1 MTYSIKL
8 NKYLPLL
15 PFIIPILCIWVVNTP
30 LFSEDPASLS
40 MAITF
45 DLLVSTPVLYFLT
58 IRKRTIPNTTVI
70 PAFILG
76 IVIASIILP
85 SEHQYYLSQVKIWIL
100 PVVEIGIISYIIITI
115 RRTFKSFKLTG
126 ETDFFSAAKAASA
139 KILPKRV
146 AILFATELS
155 VFYYGVFAWKK
166 RRLSLNEYSYHQKT
180 STQMVLGVF
189 FFIIM
194 IEAIAVHLLLQS
206 WSQVV
211 AWILTCLSIY
221 GCFQILGILKS
232 LSRRPI
238 SIKNDA
244 VILRYGIMNEVEV
257 PYNQI
262 KQIAAF
268 TTTVEKSDGY
278 VHLSPFKDMEGHNIL
293 IEVENEMELNGFY
306 GVKKSFEKLLIYTD
320 EPERFLKKMEAVR
333 NPARVYYC

>member
-1 MTYSIKL
+1 
-8 NKYLPLL
+8 
-15 PFIIPILCIWVVNTP
+15 
-30 LFSEDPASLS
+30 
-40 MAITF
+40 
-45 DLLVSTPVLYFLT
+45 
-58 IRKRTIPNTTVI
+58 
-70 PAFILG
+70 
-76 IVIASIILP
+76 
-85 SEHQYYLSQVKIWIL
+85 
-100 PVVEIGIISYIIITI
+100 
-115 RRTFKSFKLTG
+115 
-126 ETDFFSAAKAASA
+126 
-139 KILPKRV
+139 
-146 AILFATELS
+146 
-155 VFYYGVFAWKK
+155 
-166 RRLSLNEYSYHQKT
+166 
-180 STQMVLGVF
+180 MVLGVF

-333 NPARVYYC
+333 NPVRIFID